1 MAGDTWQSSYEAA
14 ERLHRGV
21 LTELGERGR
30 FPRTSIG
37 YNQSSQR
44 LRSQY
49 GELSSLVQ
57 TLRETL
63 SVSGVKLTSLELN
76 RRRNLLEN
84 LARKCGTVRE
94 QLTELGPVSGAA
106 TRSQLLADLGT
117 SSWADSPQETN
128 KRVVPNRTGV
138 REDNRTFGVETDS
151 LRSDQERA
159 LAEQDEGLDL
169 LADVIRRQRGM
180 GQDIFRE
187 VTQQNDLIDDI
198 DDRVENV
205 NQRLLD
211 TTNNVRVVSK
221 KDRTC
226 GYWVIILILAIA
238 IIAVLAS

>member
-1 MAGDTWQSSYEAA
+1 MIFQLS
-14 ERLHRGV
+14 
-21 LTELGERGR
+21 ERGR

-63 SVSGVKLTSLELN
+63 STSGVKLTSLELN
-76 RRRNLLEN
+76 RRRDLLEN
-84 LARKCGTVRE
+84 LSRKCGTVRE

-138 REDNRTFGVETDS
+138 RENNRTFGVETES
-151 LRSDQERA
+151 LRSEQERA
-159 LAEQDEGLDL
+159 LAEQDQGLDL
-169 LADVIRRQRGM
+169 LADVIRRQRGDCSAEGSVM
-180 GQDIFRE
+180 FS
-187 VTQQNDLIDDI
+187 
-198 DDRVENV
+198 
-205 NQRLLD
+205 RLTL
-211 TTNNVRVVSK
+211 
-221 KDRTC
+221 
-226 GYWVIILILAIA
+226 
-238 IIAVLAS
+238 